1 MSKENLGEIVIA
13 PHVLEVITGIAAAK
27 VDGVHSLHNKRL
39 TDSLS
44 KSALDRGVYLQT
56 DEEGLVTADIY
67 VYLEYGVNV
76 PAVSMDIQRAVK
88 TAVFNYADVTID
100 TVNIHVNGIVPTE
113 TPKPDL
119 KDLFNED
126 FLDEA

>member
-1 MSKENLGEIVIA
+1 MNTEHLGEIVIT
-13 PHVLEVITGIAAAK
+13 PHVLEVIVGIAAAK
-27 VDGVHSLHNKRL
+27 VDGVHSLHNKHL

-44 KSALDRGVYLQT
+44 KTALNRGVYLQT
-56 DEEGLVTADIY
+56 DDEGHVTADIY

-88 TAVFNYADVTID
+88 AAVLNYAEVTVS

-126 FLDEA
+126 FLDEE